1 MPLLRRVGPWLLLS
15 LLLAI
20 PPALSASPEQLALP
34 LAERAADRLE
44 GRLAANLEFA
54 IAAGAA
60 APRDRAS
67 LLAELRGRGDS
78 DLWLR
83 QLEVLAGAGLAQPDD
98 WLALAR
104 LYFDR
109 RQLGDAE
116 AAAWLAAA
124 GRGNRERLPP
134 EVESGALLLL
144 ADVLEMGQGGAVAVA
159 WMDRLPA
166 VLMVAEVAERRA
178 LLAERYAT
186 RFQQVEVDLDRPHPE
201 ACLVFTGRL
210 APRQPLPLTDYLDLA
225 PVAPLDASLR
235 GDRLCLSGLRHGGS
249 YRLTL
254 RSGLQSARGEA
265 LDGVADLQIIVADR
279 TPSVGFQTGAYVLP
293 ADDDPLLPVT
303 SVNATELNLSLYR
316 VGDRN
321 LLTQLAYGDL
331 GRQLSGYDLESLAE
345 REGERL
351 WQGALAVPDGQA
363 NVEQTTLIPLDEIV
377 PNRVPGVY
385 VLVADI
391 PDPDREDQ
399 PWLQR
404 ATQWLVI
411 SDLGLSLFEGRDGL
425 TVFARSF
432 ADARALS
439 GAELHLVARN
449 NRILGRVITGPD
461 GRARFTE
468 GLLRGEGGNRPAA
481 LYASTDSGDFT
492 FVDLRGPALDL
503 SERGVAG
510 RPSPGAVD
518 AFVTPERGIYRPGE
532 SVNLTALLRRDDGL
546 ALPNRPLTLSVR
558 RPDGV
563 EAHRGV
569 GRDDGLGGY
578 LFTLPIAAAVPT
590 GLWRAEVFLDPEA
603 APVGATE
610 FVVED
615 FVPQR
620 LELSLESDRNSL
632 TPGEVAEIAVEGRW
646 LFGAPA
652 ADLTLEAEA
661 VVALDPEPFAD
672 YRDWVFGLTEEV
684 ASSLR
689 ETLPTARTDTDG
701 RGRVAVELPRLP
713 DTAGPLAA
721 TVSVSLFD
729 AGGRPVT
736 RRLKLPLRPRA
747 AEVGLKPRFAD
758 NSIDAGQTAAV
769 DLVALDPAGETLA
782 GRDLQV
788 EWIEVRSD
796 WIPYWQDGTH
806 WRRLVTEVPLAEETV
821 TTDAQGRALL
831 QRTLVWGDYKLRVV
845 DAGGAATDLPIR
857 AGWRAAT
864 GERDVPDALEVTL
877 AEPDLRAGQ
886 TLEAFVKAPFAGRA
900 LVTILRDEVL
910 HSLEVDL
917 PAEGRQIALPVEA
930 GWGPGAYLA
939 VTAYRPRR
947 AAAEGEAPAAPAR
960 AMGAAWFTVDRPAR
974 RLEVTV
980 TPPAEILPRSEMTVP
995 LSVRGADLAG
1005 GDGPVHLVVAAV
1017 DEGVLLVTDFDTPD
1031 PLEHVFGQRRLGLD
1045 LRDLYGKLIDQAEG
1059 MRGEVRSGGGAPA
1072 NLGGPSLRTTQVV
1085 SLFSGPVALNPDG
1098 TAEVT
1103 FRVPDFNGR
1112 LRVMA
1117 MAWSLGGLG
1126 AAAAPVTVRDPV
1138 VADLILPRFLAL
1150 GDRAE
1155 ATLELNNVAGPA
1167 GDYRVAVTAGAPVA
1181 VDTGASLRLPAGA
1194 RGALAVPMEAM
1205 ALGGTRV
1212 QLVVSGPDGFELERG
1227 WDIQVRAAQP
1237 YVTRRDLKQLG
1248 PNESRRLGGE
1258 LAADFLPDD
1267 LDLSVTVSDRPDFGG
1282 AGLLAALQRYPYG
1295 CVEQTIS
1302 RALPLVYLPELAAT
1316 WDVALDWSDTRIRDE
1331 VREAVASVLARQTP
1345 AGGFGLWSARG
1356 GEDLWISAYAAD
1368 FLARAQGE
1376 GFVVPATA
1384 LDRTYDYLA
1393 AQASSSWND
1402 DLAGRAYAWQV
1413 LARGGRADAGDL
1425 RYFAEQEAG
1434 ALPSPAA
1441 RLQLAAALA
1450 AVGERERAARLFA
1463 LAGDDWRRVPDRL
1476 ISWDYG
1482 SDLRDAALATALLA
1496 ESGMEAEAWEA
1507 AARVELLQA
1516 TRQRLSTQEQL
1527 WLLLAAR
1534 GLTPEQDVLA
1544 LALNGEAVEGAA
1556 PITLRPSLQDLQ
1568 QGVTLT
1574 NVGSDGLRVTTTQV
1588 GISAAPLAPAA
1599 EGLTIARRLLDFQ
1612 GNTIDPSS
1620 LTQNDQAVVVL
1631 SGRVTD
1637 GREHQA
1643 LVVDL
1648 LPAGVELESVLAG
1661 RGTATA
1667 GFAFLPQLT
1676 TPLYEAR
1683 RDDRYVAAVDLA
1695 AEETFV
1701 LAYVVRAVTPGDFV
1715 LPAPFIEDM
1724 YAPEAYARGDLG
1736 RLAVARSP

>member
-461 GRARFTE
+461 GRARFPE

-864 GERDVPDALEVTL
+864 GETDVPDALEVTL

-1556 PITLRPSLQDLQ
+1556 PITLRPSVQDLQ